1 MCIFKL
7 LCHLYSSHK
16 PAASSEKLLALTLA
30 ESMMSILGES
40 WLLQQMSLPS
50 EDPIPVD
57 RSAYMLLK
65 VHYLC

>member
-1 MCIFKL
+1 MYFKL
-7 LCHLYSSHK
+7 LYHLYSFHK
-16 PAASSEKLLALTLA
+16 HAASSEKLQALTLA

-40 WLLQQMSLPS
+40 WLLQQMSLPG

-57 RSAYMLLK
+57 RSAYILVK